1 MQVTHWDWA
10 VAIGIIAV
18 QLLICLFFVRR
29 AGKGIAQFF
38 VSGRS
43 LPWWLVGTSMVAT
56 TFSADTPNFVTN
68 LVREHGVAQNW
79 TWWAFLITGMLTVFF
94 YARLWRRSG
103 VLTDLEFYE
112 IRYSGKSAAVVRGF
126 RALYLGLFFN
136 CVVMAT
142 VTLAAVKIASIMLG
156 WPAWQTILWCSII
169 SVVLTV
175 SAGLWG
181 VVVTDLLQFFIAM
194 TGAFVAAY
202 YAVNNDMV
210 GGLSGL
216 LSSPALK
223 GKLNLIPDMGNW
235 TVLLPV
241 LIIPLTVQW
250 WSVWYPGSEP
260 GGGSYIAQRMLAAKN
275 EKHSM
280 GAVLWFNVAH
290 YALRPWP
297 WIIVAL
303 ASIIVYPDLESIKAA
318 FPGVDPELIGNDI
331 GYPAMLKFLPVGLVG
346 LMLGALM
353 AAYFSTMSTHLNWGA
368 SYLVHDLYQRFVKPN
383 ATEKHYVMVSRLAN
397 VLLMILAALISLF
410 LDTSKDSFNLM
421 LKIGAGTGLIYL
433 LRWFWWRINA
443 WSEVSAMISSFLI
456 SVSLFICEYMD
467 LWDKKNDMIQSLT
480 LAASVGFTSLV
491 WIAVTL
497 LTRPTD
503 HGVLVSF
510 YRLTRPFGP
519 GWRHIQRETG
529 LGPSPD
535 SLPQAMLGWVL
546 SVMMVY
552 AALFGT
558 GSFIYGDVVMGSIF
572 AAVALVSAIGLGLIL
587 GKVFSAPLVGS
598 EASDGQ

>member
-1 MQVTHWDWA
+1 
-10 VAIGIIAV
+10 
-18 QLLICLFFVRR
+18 
-29 AGKGIAQFF
+29 
-38 VSGRS
+38 
-43 LPWWLVGTSMVAT
+43 
-56 TFSADTPNFVTN
+56 
-68 LVREHGVAQNW
+68 
-79 TWWAFLITGMLTVFF
+79 
-94 YARLWRRSG
+94 
-103 VLTDLEFYE
+103 
-112 IRYSGKSAAVVRGF
+112 
-126 RALYLGLFFN
+126 
-136 CVVMAT
+136 
-142 VTLAAVKIASIMLG
+142 
-156 WPAWQTILWCSII
+156 
-169 SVVLTV
+169 
-175 SAGLWG
+175 
-181 VVVTDLLQFFIAM
+181 
-194 TGAFVAAY
+194 
-202 YAVNNDMV
+202 
-210 GGLSGL
+210 
-216 LSSPALK
+216 
-223 GKLNLIPDMGNW
+223 
-235 TVLLPV
+235 
-241 LIIPLTVQW
+241 
-250 WSVWYPGSEP
+250 
-260 GGGSYIAQRMLAAKN
+260 MLAAKN

-318 FPGVDPELIGNDI
+318 FPGVDPKLIGNDI

-368 SYLVHDLYQRFVKPN
+368 SYLVHDFYQRFVKPN
-383 ATEKHYVMVSRLAN
+383 ATEKHYVMISRLAS

-456 SVSLFICEYMD
+456 SVSLFLCEYMG

-503 HGVLVSF
+503 HGVLLKF
-510 YRLTRPFGP
+510 YKLTRPFGP
-519 GWRHIQRETG
+519 GWKHIQRETG

-535 SLPQAMLGWVL
+535 SMPQALLGWVL
-546 SVMMVY
+546 AVLMVY
-552 AALFGT
+552 SALFGT
-558 GSFIYGDVVMGSIF
+558 GNFIYGNLTMGSVF
-572 AAVALVSAIGLGLIL
+572 AAISLVSAIGVGLIL

-598 EASDGQ
+598 EASDNE